1 VVSLIGTGWGG
12 RAGRAVTQQC
22 ASRRRTL
29 AAMNRWLHSPLKRAI
44 DVTVSAIA
52 LIVLSPVLAA
62 VAIAVRLRLGS
73 PITFRQLRSGRH
85 GVPIHVVKFR
95 SMTDARTPDGTPL
108 PDAERLTPFGR
119 RLRASSLD
127 ELPQLWSV
135 LRGDMSLV
143 GPRPLPSSYDDR
155 YSPEQRRRLA
165 ATPGITGWAQV
176 QGRNSI
182 DWTTK
187 LAHDVWYVDH
197 ASLRVDVSIVARTLR
212 SLVARDGVSFDGH
225 ATMPEFLG
233 DGR

>member
-1 VVSLIGTGWGG
+1 V
-12 RAGRAVTQQC
+12 
-22 ASRRRTL
+22 
-29 AAMNRWLHSPLKRAI
+29 NRWLHSPLKRAI
-44 DVTVSAIA
+44 DVTVAAIA
-52 LIVLSPVLAA
+52 LIVLAPVLVA

-73 PITFRQLRSGRH
+73 PVTFRQRRSGRH
-85 GVPIHVVKFR
+85 GAPIDVVKFR
-95 SMTDARTPDGTPL
+95 SMTDARAPDGTPL
-108 PDAERLTPFGR
+108 PDAERLSPFGR
-119 RLRASSLD
+119 RLRSTSLD

-143 GPRPLPSSYDDR
+143 GPRPLPPTYDDR

-197 ASLRVDVSIVARTLR
+197 ASLRVDLVIIARTVR
-212 SLVARDGVSFDGH
+212 AVVVRDGVSSDGH